1 MKKPFF
7 ILIVVLATSISCSKF
22 GRKSGDVCMSASQTT
37 LTINSN
43 LVISNC
49 GDEIPSEYVETSI
62 DWGDGTITD
71 VQTGTHSYSTAGIYT
86 VRLLLNGD
94 WAADV
99 QDVEPSK
106 VESIITVQ

>member
-1 MKKPFF
+1 MKKSIF
-7 ILIVVLATSISCSKF
+7 ILIVVLSVSISCSKR
-22 GRKSGDVCMSASQTT
+22 GRKRGDACISPSQTT

-49 GDEIPSEYVETSI
+49 GDEIPSDYVETSL

-71 VQTGTHSYSTAGIYT
+71 GQTGTHSYSTVGVYT

-99 QDVEPSK
+99 QDIEPSK
-106 VESIITVQ
+106 VELTITVQ